1 MKRAKISLI
10 VMSLLLM
17 LLYGCG
23 GGGGSS
29 NNSDGVAALNNA
41 PIAEAGDDQSV
52 AVGETVVLSG
62 SGSWD
67 EDEDYPLTYEWQIV
81 STPEG
86 SAASI
91 SEMVSIDGSDASQIS
106 ISADLPGDYEIQL
119 VVTDSKG
126 LASEPDL
133 VVVSTYNS
141 APKANAG
148 PDQTVPIN
156 TTVTLDGSGST
167 DVDGDILNYSWSL
180 TVPDG
185 SNASLSNPTAVK
197 PTFVVD
203 ASGTY
208 IAQLIVNDS
217 MLDSTPDTVTINWE
231 NSAPVANAG
240 PDQTAQIN
248 DVVKLDGSGSSDVDG
263 DGLVYSWL
271 LITVPDGSNASLS
284 DPAAA
289 SPTFVVDASGTYV
302 AQLIVNDAMLDSAPD
317 TVTINWENSSPIA
330 DAGPDQTAQIN
341 DLITLDGSGSFD
353 ADGDSLS
360 FLWSLIAVP
369 DGSSAMLSDPAIV
382 NPTFDVDVAGTY
394 VAQLIVNDGM
404 VDSAPDTVTI
414 NWGNSPPVANAGPDQ
429 TAQVGDIVT
438 LDGSGSSD
446 VDGDSLSFFWSLI
459 AVPDGSSTMLSNP
472 AAVHPTFNVDVA
484 GTYVAQ
490 LIVNDGM
497 VDSEPDTVIIN
508 WENSAPVAN
517 AGPDQHFSSAGTTIQ
532 LDGSQSYDPDGD
544 PLTYEWHIIIMPP
557 KSSATLS
564 DNATVNPT
572 FVADS
577 LGTYIVQLIVTD
589 DSGASSEPAQ
599 VVVTSGN
606 VRPVAD
612 AGVNQIVLVLN
623 TAYLDGSGSYDAN
636 NDPLTYN
643 WYFSSKPKKSLT
655 ELSDSTLVNPNF
667 IPDIEGEFI
676 VSLIVNDG
684 SLDSHSSSVT
694 ILAVDGSNL
703 DCFIQALWDA
713 LNAIN
718 SLDDS
723 DFSNDNNRNALTNK
737 IISFLLN
744 YLKGSYGSNLVEV
757 LQNDIGDK
765 MDGCAMEQA
774 PEETD
779 WITNCPAQDKVYPY
793 IELAIDII
801 ENDPLCEQH

>member
-1 MKRAKISLI
+1 
-10 VMSLLLM
+10 
-17 LLYGCG
+17 
-23 GGGGSS
+23 
-29 NNSDGVAALNNA
+29 
-41 PIAEAGDDQSV
+41 
-52 AVGETVVLSG
+52 
-62 SGSWD
+62 
-67 EDEDYPLTYEWQIV
+67 
-81 STPEG
+81 
-86 SAASI
+86 
-91 SEMVSIDGSDASQIS
+91 
-106 ISADLPGDYEIQL
+106 L

-156 TTVTLDGSGST
+156 TTVTLDGSGSI
-167 DVDGDILNYSWSL
+167 DVDGDILTYSWSL

-231 NSAPVANAG
+231 NSAPVADAG

-341 DLITLDGSGSFD
+341 ELITLDGSGSFD

-459 AVPDGSSTMLSNP
+459 AVPDGSSAMLSDP
-472 AAVHPTFNVDVA
+472 AAVHPTFDIDVA

-490 LIVNDGM
+490 LIVNDGI
-497 VDSEPDTVIIN
+497 VDSAPDTVIIN

-517 AGPDQHFSSAGTTIQ
+517 AGPDQHFSSAGTFIQ
-532 LDGSQSYDPDGD
+532 LDGSQSYDLDGD

-667 IPDIEGEFI
+667 IPDIEGEYI
-676 VSLIVNDG
+676 ISLIVNDG

>member
-1 MKRAKISLI
+1 
-10 VMSLLLM
+10 
-17 LLYGCG
+17 
-23 GGGGSS
+23 
-29 NNSDGVAALNNA
+29 
-41 PIAEAGDDQSV
+41 
-52 AVGETVVLSG
+52 
-62 SGSWD
+62 
-67 EDEDYPLTYEWQIV
+67 
-81 STPEG
+81 
-86 SAASI
+86 
-91 SEMVSIDGSDASQIS
+91 
-106 ISADLPGDYEIQL
+106 
-119 VVTDSKG
+119 
-126 LASEPDL
+126 
-133 VVVSTYNS
+133 
-141 APKANAG
+141 
-148 PDQTVPIN
+148 
-156 TTVTLDGSGST
+156 
-167 DVDGDILNYSWSL
+167 
-180 TVPDG
+180 
-185 SNASLSNPTAVK
+185 
-197 PTFVVD
+197 
-203 ASGTY
+203 
-208 IAQLIVNDS
+208 
-217 MLDSTPDTVTINWE
+217 
-231 NSAPVANAG
+231 
-240 PDQTAQIN
+240 
-248 DVVKLDGSGSSDVDG
+248 
-263 DGLVYSWL
+263 
-271 LITVPDGSNASLS
+271 
-284 DPAAA
+284 
-289 SPTFVVDASGTYV
+289 
-302 AQLIVNDAMLDSAPD
+302 
-317 TVTINWENSSPIA
+317 
-330 DAGPDQTAQIN
+330 
-341 DLITLDGSGSFD
+341 
-353 ADGDSLS
+353 
-360 FLWSLIAVP
+360 
-369 DGSSAMLSDPAIV
+369 
-382 NPTFDVDVAGTY
+382 
-394 VAQLIVNDGM
+394 
-404 VDSAPDTVTI
+404 
-414 NWGNSPPVANAGPDQ
+414 
-429 TAQVGDIVT
+429 
-438 LDGSGSSD
+438 
-446 VDGDSLSFFWSLI
+446 
-459 AVPDGSSTMLSNP
+459 MLSNP

-667 IPDIEGEFI
+667 IPDIEGEYI
-676 VSLIVNDG
+676 ISLIVNDG

>member
-1 MKRAKISLI
+1 
-10 VMSLLLM
+10 MSLLLM

-23 GGGGSS
+23 GGGGGSS
-29 NNSDGVAALNNA
+29 SNSDGVAALNNA

-86 SAASI
+86 SAASN

-289 SPTFVVDASGTYV
+289 S
-302 AQLIVNDAMLDSAPD
+302 
-317 TVTINWENSSPIA
+317 
-330 DAGPDQTAQIN
+330 
-341 DLITLDGSGSFD
+341 
-353 ADGDSLS
+353 
-360 FLWSLIAVP
+360 
-369 DGSSAMLSDPAIV
+369 
-382 NPTFDVDVAGTY
+382 PTFDVDVAGTY

-636 NDPLTYN
+636 NDPLTYS
-643 WYFSSKPKKSLT
+643 WYFSAKPKKSLT
-655 ELSDSTLVNPNF
+655 ELSDFSLVNPNF
-667 IPDIEGEFI
+667 IPDIEGEYI